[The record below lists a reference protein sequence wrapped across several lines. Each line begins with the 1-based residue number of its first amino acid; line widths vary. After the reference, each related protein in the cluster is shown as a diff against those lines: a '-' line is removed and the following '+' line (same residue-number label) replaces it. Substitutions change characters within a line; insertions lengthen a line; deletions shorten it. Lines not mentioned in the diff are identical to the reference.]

1 MNLVEVLVAG
11 SIVLGTA
18 AGSLGI
24 WANTAQATR
33 GAEDLLA
40 QRQLADAQLLAVQA
54 GLQALAAAR
63 RDGSLLAPDEGC
75 LALTDLPDPATE
87 RNGALSEGLSQ
98 DLSDGQ
104 GDAEAALT
112 LTGDPA
118 AQTLTATVQVGEE
131 HSRSRV
137 FDLAVYGLCA
147 PAAGAS

>member
-11 SIVLGTA
+11 SIVLGSA
-18 AGSLGI
+18 AGSVGI

-54 GLQALAAAR
+54 RLQALAAGR
-63 RDGSLLAPDEGC
+63 RDGSIPAPDEGC
-75 LALTDLPDPATE
+75 LALTDLPDPAAE
-87 RNGALSEGLSQ
+87 RNGALSEG
-98 DLSDGQ
+98 LSDGQ

-112 LTGDPA
+112 LRNDATG
-118 AQTLTATVQVGEE
+118 QTLTATVQVGEE
-131 HSRSRV
+131 HLRARV

-147 PAAGAS
+147 PAGGAS